1 MQQTQTVLN
10 IRCSETLKGKLER
23 EAKRRGVKFSEL
35 VRDKLEVN
43 RMAAVVKRSR
53 NRLVI
58 DLI

>member
-1 MQQTQTVLN
+1 
-10 IRCSETLKGKLER
+10 LER